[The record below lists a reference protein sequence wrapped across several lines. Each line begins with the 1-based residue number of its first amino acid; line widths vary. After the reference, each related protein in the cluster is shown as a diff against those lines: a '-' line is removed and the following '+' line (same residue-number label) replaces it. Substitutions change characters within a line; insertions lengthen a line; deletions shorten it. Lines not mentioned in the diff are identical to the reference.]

1 MTSLFFRKGISLLIT
16 FFIIISATFFLMKLI
31 PGDPFHDEKAL
42 PKEIHHSLKEHY
54 GLNAPLHEQYVKY
67 LTSVLKWDFGP
78 SFKYKN
84 RSVNDIIN
92 EGFPVSMLLGVEALF
107 LALNIGMTVGII
119 GALNYNKWL
128 DTSAIIFMVLC
139 ISIPN
144 FAIATLLQYYIAIK
158 LEFLPVARWGT
169 FAHTLL
175 PAISLA
181 ALPGAFIGKLIRR
194 QMIDVL
200 QQDYIKTAKAKGLSD
215 KEVLFRHV
223 LRNSLLPV
231 IAYLGQLTANILVG
245 SFVIEKIFAIPGLGQ
260 WFVKSVM
267 NRDYTAIMG
276 LTVFYSLLLLS
287 SVFIFEMISI
297 LIDPRLK
304 ENFSKVKSTTF
315 GEAYEI

>member
-1 MTSLFFRKGISLLIT
+1 MLSLFLKKAFSLLIT
-16 FFIIISATFFLMKLI
+16 FLIIISATFFLMKLT

-42 PKEIHHSLKEHY
+42 PKEIHNSLKEHY
-54 GLNAPLHEQYVKY
+54 GLNAPLYEQYVKY
-67 LTSVLKWDFGP
+67 ITSVIKWDFGP
-78 SFKYKN
+78 SFKYKS

-92 EGFPVSMLLGVEALF
+92 EGFPVSLLLGLEALF
-107 LALNIGMTVGII
+107 IALSIGIVIGTI
-119 GALNYNKWL
+119 GALNYDKWL
-128 DTSAIIFMVLC
+128 DTSAMIFIVLC

-144 FAIATLLQYYIAIK
+144 FAIATLLQYFIAIK

-175 PAISLA
+175 PALSLA
-181 ALPGAFIGKLIRR
+181 TLPGAFIGKLIRR

-215 KEVLFRHV
+215 KEVLFKHV

-231 IAYLGQLTANILVG
+231 VAYLGPLTANILVG

-287 SVFIFEMISI
+287 TVFIFEMISI
-297 LIDPRLK
+297 LIDPRIK
-304 ENFSKVKSTTF
+304 DNFSKMKSTTF
-315 GEAYEI
+315 GEACEV

>member
-1 MTSLFFRKGISLLIT
+1 MLSFFLKKAVSLLIT

-42 PKEIHHSLKEHY
+42 PKEIHNSLKEHY
-54 GLNAPLHEQYVKY
+54 GLNAPLHEQYIKY
-67 LTSVLKWDFGP
+67 LISAIKWDFGP
-78 SFKYKN
+78 SFKYKD

-92 EGFPVSMLLGVEALF
+92 EGFPVSLLLGLEALF
-107 LALNIGMTVGII
+107 IALTMGVAIGTM

-128 DTSAIIFMVLC
+128 DTSAIIFMVFC

-144 FAIATLLQYYIAIK
+144 FAIATLLQYFIAIK

-181 ALPGAFIGKLIRR
+181 ILPGAFIGKLIRR

-200 QQDYIKTAKAKGLSD
+200 QEDYIKTAKAKGLSD
-215 KEVLFRHV
+215 KEVLFKHV

-231 IAYLGQLTANILVG
+231 VAYLGQLTANILVG

-260 WFVKSVM
+260 WFVKSVI

-276 LTVFYSLLLLS
+276 LTIFYSLLLLS
-287 SVFIFEMISI
+287 SVFIFEMIST
-297 LIDPRLK
+297 LIDPRIK
-304 ENFSKVKSTTF
+304 DNFSKMKSKTC
-315 GEAYEI
+315 GEAYET